1 MVRAGRIGGAELGQG
16 TLSNISPN
24 AVRRVFAI
32 LSGTSGSGGTSIA
45 FTQGQTLMSAVKGA
59 WAIIYEDT
67 SALMTGSVSWHLA
80 TITNGTIYVNPGL
93 GVNRKV
99 RALVLIIGTP
109 DTLRLP

>member
-16 TLSNISPN
+16 TLSYIQPN
-24 AVRRVFAI
+24 AIRRVFAI

-45 FTQGQTLMSAVKGA
+45 LTQGVTLMSAVKGA
-59 WAIIYEDT
+59 WAIKYEDAAGK
-67 SALMTGSVSWHLA
+67 STGSLMWHLA
-80 TITNGTIYVNPGL
+80 TIDGGTLYLNPGE
-93 GVNRKV
+93 GVNKKQ